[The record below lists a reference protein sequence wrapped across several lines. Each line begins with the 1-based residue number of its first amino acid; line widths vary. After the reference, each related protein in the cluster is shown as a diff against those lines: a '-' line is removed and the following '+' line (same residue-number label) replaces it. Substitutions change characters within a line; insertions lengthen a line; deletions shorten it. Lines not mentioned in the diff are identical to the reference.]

1 MTGCGKLDNNGKTVS
16 GAPLACGTKLSYGVG
31 KGTPKVTLVHLC
43 AQCAKGG
50 TQDGHTD
57 QR

>member
-31 KGTPKVTLVHLC
+31 KGTPKITFVHLC
-43 AQCAKGG
+43 AQCAKGKS
-50 TQDGHTD
+50 
-57 QR
+57 